1 MILSD
6 LEKVFVIRLSLL
18 SRLLIFSMSIYQT
31 SEALSEVILPPIFS
45 DHMVLQ
51 RDQPIPIWGTA
62 SAGEKVSVT
71 LGNETLMTVADQN
84 GIWQVKLAPRVANKN
99 PVSLILVGSNSM
111 TINDILIGEV
121 WVCSGQ
127 SNMHWPLKQA
137 NQGAEAIA
145 AANLP
150 NLRLLNMR
158 GNPYGNGREFS
169 DIEIANCTPEK
180 YLTGKWAISSPQSA
194 VDFSAVAMF
203 FGLELLEKQKVPIGL
218 IHNAI
223 GGTPTE
229 AWISR
234 KSLIANPI
242 LKPLTENN
250 WFKNELV
257 HGFCRDRASLN
268 LKRKLIDPKVD
279 PASLQH
285 PYQSGFMYESGI
297 APIAGYG
304 IRGVIWYQGES
315 NAHNPALHDQLFQAL
330 VAEWRSAWNQGDFPF
345 LYVQLPNIAT
355 ANWAEFRE
363 SQRRALK
370 IPNTGMAVTIDIG
383 EPADVHPPE
392 KREVGHRLA
401 LIARAKI
408 YGEKIEYSGPTFQSI
423 EAEGDSLRLR
433 FVHCSGGFKTS
444 DNKDLTG
451 FEVAGKDRIFM
462 PATAIIKGSEILVTS
477 VSVVKPVEVRYGYA
491 SNPECN
497 LRNLANLPASPFI
510 EKVK

>member
-1 MILSD
+1 VNLYD
-6 LEKVFVIRLSLL
+6 QEKNFVIRTSLL
-18 SRLLIFSMSIYQT
+18 IRLLIFSIATYQT
-31 SEALSEVILPPIFS
+31 SEALSEIIVPAIFS

-51 RDQPIPIWGTA
+51 RDQPIPVWGTA

-71 LGNETLMTVADQN
+71 LGNETRSTIADQN
-84 GIWQVKLAPRVANKN
+84 GGWRVRLDPKSASDK
-99 PVSLILVGSNSM
+99 PVTMILVGSNSM
-111 TINDILIGEV
+111 TIKDILIGEV
-121 WVCSGQ
+121 WLCSGQ

-137 NQGAEAIA
+137 TQGTEAIA
-145 AANLP
+145 KANLP
-150 NLRLLNMR
+150 NLRLINMR

-169 DIEIANCTPEK
+169 DDEIAHCKPEK
-180 YLTGKWAISSPQSA
+180 YLTGKWAVSSPQSA
-194 VDFSAVAMF
+194 SDFSAVAMF

-234 KSLIANPI
+234 KTLAEDPI

-257 HGFCRDRASLN
+257 HQFCRDRAALN

-285 PYQSGFMYESGI
+285 PYQPGFMYESGI
-297 APIAGYG
+297 APIATYSM
-304 IRGVIWYQGES
+304 RGVIWYQGES
-315 NAHNPALHDQLFQAL
+315 NAHNPGLHDRLFQAL
-330 VAEWRSAWNQGDFPF
+330 IADWRSVWKQGDFPF

-355 ANWAEFRE
+355 ANWPEIRE
-363 SQRRALK
+363 SQRRALQ

-401 LIARAKI
+401 LIARARV
-408 YGEKIEYSGPTFQSI
+408 YGEDIEYSGPTLQSI
-423 EAEGDSLRLR
+423 EAEGDTLRLK
-433 FVHCSGGFKTS
+433 FLHCSGGLKTI
-444 DNKDLTG
+444 DNKALTG
-451 FEVAGKDRIFM
+451 FEVAGKDRIFI
-462 PATAIIKGSEILVTS
+462 PATATIKGSEVVVTGAS
-477 VSVVKPVEVRYGYA
+477 AVKPVAVRYGYA
-491 SNPECN
+491 SNPDCN
-497 LRNLANLPASPFI
+497 LRNQANLPASPLI
-510 EKVK
+510 AELK

>member
-84 GIWQVKLAPRVANKN
+84 GKWQVKLAPRVANKN

-137 NQGAEAIA
+137 TQGAESIA
-145 AANLP
+145 KANLP

-194 VDFSAVAMF
+194 ADFSAVAMF

-234 KSLIANPI
+234 KTLGADPI

-257 HGFCRDRASLN
+257 HGFAA
-268 LKRKLIDPKVD
+268 IV
-279 PASLQH
+279 
-285 PYQSGFMYESGI
+285 
-297 APIAGYG
+297 
-304 IRGVIWYQGES
+304 
-315 NAHNPALHDQLFQAL
+315 
-330 VAEWRSAWNQGDFPF
+330 
-345 LYVQLPNIAT
+345 
-355 ANWAEFRE
+355 
-363 SQRRALK
+363 RR
-370 IPNTGMAVTIDIG
+370 
-383 EPADVHPPE
+383 
-392 KREVGHRLA
+392 
-401 LIARAKI
+401 
-408 YGEKIEYSGPTFQSI
+408 
-423 EAEGDSLRLR
+423 
-433 FVHCSGGFKTS
+433 
-444 DNKDLTG
+444 
-451 FEVAGKDRIFM
+451 
-462 PATAIIKGSEILVTS
+462 
-477 VSVVKPVEVRYGYA
+477 
-491 SNPECN
+491 
-497 LRNLANLPASPFI
+497 
-510 EKVK
+510 

>member
-71 LGNETLMTVADQN
+71 LGIETLMTVADQN

-137 NQGAEAIA
+137 TQGAEAIA

-169 DIEIANCTPEK
+169 DIEIAKCTPEK

-268 LKRKLIDPKVD
+268 LKRKLIDRKVD

-285 PYQSGFMYESGI
+285 PYQPGFMYESGI
-297 APIAGYG
+297 ARIAGYG

>member
-18 SRLLIFSMSIYQT
+18 RRLLIFSMSIYQT
-31 SEALSEVILPPIFS
+31 SEALSEVILPSIFS

-51 RDQPIPIWGTA
+51 RDQPIPVWGTA

-84 GIWQVKLAPRVANKN
+84 GKWQVKLAPRVANKN

-121 WVCSGQ
+121 WLCSGQ

-180 YLTGKWAISSPQSA
+180 YLTGKWAISSPQSGA
-194 VDFSAVAMF
+194 DFSAVAMF

-234 KSLIANPI
+234 KTLGADPI

-285 PYQSGFMYESGI
+285 PYQPGFMYESGI

-315 NAHNPALHDQLFQAL
+315 NAHNPALHDQLFHAL
-330 VAEWRSAWNQGDFPF
+330 VADWRSAWNQGDFPF

-363 SQRRALK
+363 SQRRALQ

-401 LIARAKI
+401 LIARAKV

-423 EAEGDSLRLR
+423 EAEGVSLRLR
-433 FVHCSGGFKTS
+433 FVHCSGGLRTS
-444 DNKDLTG
+444 DNKKLTG

-462 PATAIIKGSEILVTS
+462 PATAIIKGSEILVAS
-477 VSVVKPVEVRYGYA
+477 ASVVKPVEVRYGYA

-510 EKVK
+510 EEVK

>member
-1 MILSD
+1 VNLYD
-6 LEKVFVIRLSLL
+6 QEKNFVIRTSLL
-18 SRLLIFSMSIYQT
+18 IRLLIFSIATYQT
-31 SEALSEVILPPIFS
+31 SEALSEVALPSIFS

-51 RDQPIPIWGTA
+51 RDQPIPVWGTA
-62 SAGEKVSVT
+62 SAGEQVSVT
-71 LGNETLMTVADQN
+71 LGNETRSTIADQN
-84 GIWQVKLAPRVANKN
+84 GRWRVRLDPKSASDK
-99 PVSLILVGSNSM
+99 PVSMILVGSNSM
-111 TINDILIGEV
+111 TIKDILIGEV
-121 WVCSGQ
+121 WLCSGQ

-137 NQGAEAIA
+137 TQGAESIA
-145 AANLP
+145 KANLP

-180 YLTGKWAISSPQSA
+180 YLTGKWAVSSPQSA
-194 VDFSAVAMF
+194 TDFSAVAMF

-234 KSLIANPI
+234 KSLGADPI

-257 HGFCRDRASLN
+257 HQFCRDRAALN
-268 LKRKLIDPKVD
+268 LKRKLIDPKVN

-285 PYQSGFMYESGI
+285 PYQPGFMYESGI
-297 APIAGYG
+297 APIATYSM
-304 IRGVIWYQGES
+304 RGVIWYQGES
-315 NAHNPALHDQLFQAL
+315 NAHNPGLHDRLFQAL
-330 VAEWRSAWNQGDFPF
+330 IADWRSAWKQGNFPF

-363 SQRRALK
+363 SQRRALQ

-392 KREVGHRLA
+392 KHEVGHRLA
-401 LIARAKI
+401 LIARAKV
-408 YGEKIEYSGPTFQSI
+408 YGEKIEYSGPTLQSI

-433 FVHCSGGFKTS
+433 FVHCSGGLKTT
-444 DNKDLTG
+444 DNKALTG
-451 FEVAGKDRIFM
+451 FEVAGKDRVFI
-462 PATAIIKGSEILVTS
+462 PATAIIKGSEV
-477 VSVVKPVEVRYGYA
+477 VVRGASVVKPVAIRYA
-491 SNPECN
+491 FAANPDCN
-497 LRNLANLPASPFI
+497 LRNQANLPASPFI
-510 EKVK
+510 EEVK